1 MIEVS
6 GMKKESL
13 PIQKP
18 YPDVV
23 ARLVLDAGI
32 ASEEMSSI
40 IKDYLT
46 MIAAEGGDADVC

>member
-1 MIEVS
+1 
-6 GMKKESL
+6 MKKEL
-13 PIQKP
+13 LLIQKP

-32 ASEEMSSI
+32 ASEEMSSM
-40 IKDYLT
+40 IKDYLN